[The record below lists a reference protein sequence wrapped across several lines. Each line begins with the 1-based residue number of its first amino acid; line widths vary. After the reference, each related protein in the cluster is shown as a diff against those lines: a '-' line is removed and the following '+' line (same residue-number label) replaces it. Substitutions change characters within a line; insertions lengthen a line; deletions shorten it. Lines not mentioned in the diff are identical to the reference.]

1 MADYNLV
8 VIAGKLMENPKSG
21 HSDENLPY
29 VTFPVSVHCQEV
41 RPDGTVEKSVT
52 FVNVIAWADQAVICA
67 KFLKKGASVLVSGR
81 LEQEEV
87 SRKYRVKAARV
98 QFLDPAPKESKRG

>member
-8 VIAGKLMENPKSG
+8 VIVGKVMEKPKSG
-21 HSDENLPY
+21 HSDQGFPS
-29 VTFPVSVHCQEV
+29 VTFPIAIHHQTVL
-41 RPDGTVEKSVT
+41 PDGNVKKSVT